1 MPDSLILMMYLSKTV
16 FLLENILLLYVFLT
30 PGRTRLF
37 QVLIFAATWTAG
49 NSVRYLLM
57 FIFPDHAMLSYI
69 TGFFYLIP
77 CLLIFKET
85 VRAKIFVFFMIY
97 SLTQFTYLVF
107 MHIDRFIDPPVPYS
121 FVLIGMLIE
130 LALIP
135 LIYRHARRPLRSIL
149 EIMDLQNPVFTYF
162 PILSFMLLAV
172 YGLEDN
178 YRLTTFITLVLSTA
192 LIFFAYYLTATS
204 IAGAR
209 HLLELERI
217 SMTDSLTGLYNRRY
231 MESKIKQ
238 EYQHCLRS
246 GTGFAMA
253 CADIDFF
260 KNINDL
266 HGHDCGDSILKD
278 VSRVFMESIR
288 AYDTAARWGGEEF
301 LFLFP
306 GATEEQAM
314 QLCERIRKRVEDEVY
329 PPGDRPGSVTITIGV
344 SLFRPDD
351 SMEAIIKKADMA
363 MYSGKGGGR
372 NCVVSFGSIDAGNL
386 SD

>member
-1 MPDSLILMMYLSKTV
+1 MPESLFIMMYLSKTV

-49 NSVRYLLM
+49 NSVRYFLM

-107 MHIDRFIDPPVPYS
+107 IHIDRFFVPSVPYT

-130 LALIP
+130 LSLIP
-135 LIYRHARRPLRSIL
+135 FIYRHARKPLRSIL
-149 EIMDLQNPVFTYF
+149 EIMDMQNPVFTLF

-178 YRLTTFITLVLSTA
+178 YRLTTFITLVLSTL

-204 IAGAR
+204 ISAAKR
-209 HLLELERI
+209 LHELEQI

-231 MESKIKQ
+231 MDNKIKQ
-238 EYQHCLRS
+238 EFQHCLRS
-246 GTGFAMA
+246 GTGFALA

-260 KNINDL
+260 KKVNDL
-266 HGHDCGDSILKD
+266 HGHDSGDLILKD
-278 VSRVFMESIR
+278 ISRIFMESIR

-306 GATEEQAM
+306 EANEEQAM
-314 QLCERIRKRVEDEVY
+314 QLCERIRKRVEDEISVS
-329 PPGDRPGSVTITIGV
+329 GDRAAPLTITIGV
-344 SLFRPDD
+344 AVFNPAD
-351 SMEAIIKKADMA
+351 SINMTIKKADMA
-363 MYSGKGGGR
+363 LYYGKRGGR
-372 NCVVSFGSIDAGNL
+372 NCVIPFSRIAGEL
-386 SD
+386 PL